1 MKWPQFMSKKFWY
14 LKESESFDGAFE
26 ALVQSGGEHGVEFF
40 IESCEDRTWILGGGG
55 LFMKQ
60 IYQWLLQEYRE
71 GRLPDADANA
81 IAQAI
86 QPQFEALQEILEY
99 DVDFIIEDELIPVS
113 SFMFGAQS
121 SFFKKLIKKAKLV
134 RGRKTLELQ
143 KAKLSFFEYIKE
155 FVYKGKIEFLWR
167 EEPKYILNFIRQAQ
181 KLGMD
186 EMTAY
191 AAGVYKRYLTPKNV
205 IPHLRL
211 AQREFLN
218 PLQLECCR
226 FVNEQDFGVNIDFR
240 DNIGLQV
247 AVDRITVQGLALIDF
262 LAKQISYLICSS
274 HVPES
279 LEIVAILGKIPRLI
293 GLDLSNS
300 SGISPEFIENFPSV
314 KQLNLSHC
322 MWLSDELF
330 LLIIEKC
337 RRLVKLNLSGNTNLS
352 FRSLGELTSLNS
364 LSSLDLSY
372 CDQLNDDDFDL
383 VASSCPQLAELYLQ
397 FCRISDQGLE
407 VLRSQCAGLAVL
419 DLTDCKNVT
428 EEGIEKIKSALPRLK
443 LRFGGLDVE

>member
-14 LKESESFDGAFE
+14 LKESESFDEAFE
-26 ALVQSGGEHGVEFF
+26 ALVERGSKHGVEFF

-55 LFMKQ
+55 VFMKQ
-60 IYQWLLQEYRE
+60 VYQWLLRQYRK
-71 GRLPDADANA
+71 GRLPDADAKA
-81 IAQAI
+81 MTQAL
-86 QPQFEALQEILEY
+86 QPQFEALQDMLEY
-99 DVDFIIEDELIPVS
+99 DVDFIIEDESIPVS
-113 SFMFGAQS
+113 SFIFEAQS
-121 SFFKKLIKKAKLV
+121 PFFKELIKKAKPV
-134 RGRKTLELQ
+134 KGRKTLELR
-143 KAKLSFFEYIKE
+143 KAKLSFFDYIKE
-155 FVYKGKIEFLWR
+155 FAYKGEIEFLWR

-186 EMTAY
+186 EMVSY

-205 IPHLRL
+205 ITHLRL
-211 AQREFLN
+211 AQREFLT

-247 AVDRITVQGLALIDF
+247 TVDRITVQSFALIDF

-279 LEIVAILGKIPRLI
+279 PKIIAILGKIPRLI

-300 SGISPEFIENFPSV
+300 SGISPEFVEKFPSV
-314 KQLNLSHC
+314 KQLNLSNC
-322 MWLSDELF
+322 EWLSDELF
-330 LLIIEKC
+330 LSFIGKC

-352 FRSLGELTSLNS
+352 FRSLGELTSLSS
-364 LSSLDLSY
+364 LSSLDLSF
-372 CDQLNDDDFDL
+372 CDQLGDDDFDL

-397 FCRISDQGLE
+397 FCRISDRGLE
-407 VLRSQCAGLAVL
+407 ALGHQCTGLAVL
-419 DLTDCKNVT
+419 DLN
-428 EEGIEKIKSALPRLK
+428 RL
-443 LRFGGLDVE
+443 